1 MFIIVTIPII
11 PLFCVVWPKHMT
23 AIFSLQV
30 VWFVIVPV
38 GENLYNGT
46 NDRSQTKLCLNR
58 NTWTPIH
65 LTERFISSRTRT
77 QNLVR
82 YIYIF
87 GILRSISGMSECKS
101 HTEGRERMKCTPS
114 PEKCGL
120 QKKNKT

>member
-1 MFIIVTIPII
+1 MNIIFLTLLTDVAEDMFIIITIPII

-23 AIFSLQV
+23 AIFSFQV

-65 LTERFISSRTRT
+65 LTELEVYIVPNKNAKFSS
-77 QNLVR
+77 LH
-82 YIYIF
+82 IYIWHLKIDF
-87 GILRSISGMSECKS
+87 C
-101 HTEGRERMKCTPS
+101 HV
-114 PEKCGL
+114 
-120 QKKNKT
+120 